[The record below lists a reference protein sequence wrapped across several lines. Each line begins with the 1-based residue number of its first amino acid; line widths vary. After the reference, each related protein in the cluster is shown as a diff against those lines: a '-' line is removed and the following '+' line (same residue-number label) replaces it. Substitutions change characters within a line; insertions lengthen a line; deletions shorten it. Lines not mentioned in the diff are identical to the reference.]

1 LYNFDNNFTFAR
13 PPLPKAGY
21 FKFNTMKLFQI
32 FNKTPNYKK
41 FNYNPRFY
49 NPDEEEK
56 QERLRRVES
65 ELNAEKAKFQAE
77 HAEPSQGDLGY
88 RARIHGSFAR
98 ARQANGNAAP
108 GTQQTSPTLLR
119 FGILLV
125 LTVGLIGY
133 LQYGS
138 VAIYGIFM
146 VLIPLFLYLKF
157 RKLSKKEGR

>member
-1 LYNFDNNFTFAR
+1 MIC
-13 PPLPKAGY
+13 

-32 FNKTPNYKK
+32 FNKTPNSKK

-49 NPDEEEK
+49 NPEEEER
-56 QERLRRVES
+56 QERLRRIEN
-65 ELNAEKAKFQAE
+65 ELNAEQATVEAQKATPS
-77 HAEPSQGDLGY
+77 EPDLGH

-98 ARQANGNAAP
+98 ARQANGNSAP
-108 GTQQTSPTLLR
+108 GSQQTSPTLLR

-133 LQYGS
+133 LQYGTP
-138 VAIYGIFM
+138 AIYGIFL

-157 RKLSKKEGR
+157 RKLSKKDSQ